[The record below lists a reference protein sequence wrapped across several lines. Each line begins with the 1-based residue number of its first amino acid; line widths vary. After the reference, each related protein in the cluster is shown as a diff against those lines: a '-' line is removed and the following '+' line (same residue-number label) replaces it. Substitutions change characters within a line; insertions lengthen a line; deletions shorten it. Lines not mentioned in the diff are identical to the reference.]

1 MRCMIF
7 NLGKHVFVIHLRFCC
22 VLLYWRRAKSLFH
35 ENLFHLQA
43 QNKEHSEV
51 KVDIG
56 FFEKGVSTCLVAQR
70 ASGDTMP
77 TETDLFA
84 SKILG
89 TMITI
94 RVGRPSNTIDVEGQ
108 SNIYFDE
115 QEVVR
120 REMF

>member
-1 MRCMIF
+1 MF
-7 NLGKHVFVIHLRFCC
+7 SFTGGEQ
-22 VLLYWRRAKSLFH
+22 RAFFTTY
-35 ENLFHLQA
+35 LFHLQA

-51 KVDIG
+51 KVEIE
-56 FFEKGVSTCLVAQR
+56 FFEEGVSTCLVVQR

-94 RVGRPSNTIDVEGQ
+94 RVGRPSNTIDVE
-108 SNIYFDE
+108 
-115 QEVVR
+115 
-120 REMF
+120 